1 MHLAE
6 DPKIWYGEDRVTYVS
21 VLANALLFQ
30 NGLIGMTFMERSSS
44 SLILSGD

>member
-6 DPKIWYGEDRVTYVS
+6 DPKIWYGEDILT
-21 VLANALLFQ
+21 LFQ
-30 NGLIGMTFMERSSS
+30 SGLIGMTFMERSSS